1 MFTSDDLRMGLVKRI
16 FILDATPPQFDL
28 DFVPVMCGIVPP
40 GERTAAQCPMLL
52 HAESGIQPPSNQL
65 IIDPSPKPL
74 NCKND
79 PILRLVGDEN
89 VFSQIQQVWKINSV
103 WKKKLQLYA
112 NFLHLDVVYLMHT
125 VIEVTHGRTLYN
137 VATFLGL
144 VDDLLVKS
152 TILASAACR
161 IYGISIMSHS
171 WQRSVCLRVTL
182 PRLTGVI
189 RWRWQL
195 CFSAHTQV

>member
-1 MFTSDDLRMGLVKRI
+1 MGLVKRI
-16 FILDATPPQFDL
+16 FILNATPPQFDL
-28 DFVPVMCGIVPP
+28 DFVPVMYGLVPP
-40 GERTAAQCPMLL
+40 GERTAAQCLMSL

-89 VFSQIQQVWKINSV
+89 VFSQIQ
-103 WKKKLQLYA
+103 LYA

-125 VIEVTHGRTLYN
+125 IIKVTHGRTLYN
-137 VATFLGL
+137 VALFLGL

-152 TILASAACR
+152 TILASAACC
-161 IYGISIMSHS
+161 IYGISIMSHI
-171 WQRSVCLRVTL
+171 WQSSVCLRVTL
-182 PRLTGVI
+182 PRLTHVI
-189 RWRWQL
+189 R
-195 CFSAHTQV
+195 